1 MKTLLSHL
9 RSPLA
14 LLIPIAFAVGWTADR
29 AWSGSVL
36 TAGTALR
43 VNLEGLV
50 DRSEVVIEG
59 RVKRVSS
66 RPAPGRIETEYE
78 VEVARTFLGE
88 ELHTRTFV
96 MPGGVLPDGTGMIMP
111 GIPRLSEGEDTILF
125 LSRES
130 FAGMRVPVGLS
141 QGRFQV
147 KTSLSGH
154 RVVVRA
160 HEDLGLLDPESGD
173 LREARGSELHEYPEL
188 VARIHAACEARK
200 RREMEEER

>member
-1 MKTLLSHL
+1 MKPLLSRL
-9 RSPLA
+9 RSPYA
-14 LLIPIAFAVGWTADR
+14 LLIPLAITVGWTADQLW
-29 AWSGSVL
+29 ADSVL

-59 RVKRVSS
+59 RVKRATS

-88 ELHTRTFV
+88 ELQTRTFV
-96 MPGGVLPDGTGMIMP
+96 MPGGVLPDGTGMILP
-111 GIPRLSEGEDTILF
+111 GVPRLGEGEDTILF

-141 QGRFQV
+141 QGRFRV
-147 KTSLSGH
+147 ETSISGH
-154 RVVVRA
+154 KLVVRA

-173 LREARGSELHEYPEL
+173 LSEARRRELHEYPEL
-188 VARIHAACEARK
+188 VAKIHAACEARK
-200 RREMEEER
+200 RRVTEEGR

>member
-1 MKTLLSHL
+1 MNTLLSRL
-9 RSPLA
+9 KCPLA
-14 LLIPIAFAVGWTADR
+14 LLIPLAVVVGWTADR
-29 AWSGSVL
+29 TWSSSVL
-36 TAGTALR
+36 TAGTALK

-50 DRSEVVIEG
+50 DRSEIVIEG
-59 RVKRVSS
+59 RVKRATS

-78 VEVARTFLGE
+78 IEVARTFLGE
-88 ELHTRTFV
+88 EQQTRTFV

-111 GIPRLSEGEDTILF
+111 GVPRLREGEDTILF

-154 RVVVRA
+154 RVVLRA

-173 LREARGSELHEYPEL
+173 IREVRGSELHQYPEL
-188 VARIHAACEARK
+188 IAKIHAACEARS
-200 RREMEEER
+200 RRERGEQR